1 VVALSLVIFDAIWI
15 IWYRVC
21 ILKKSPMKGDY
32 THIHHRLLGLGWSR
46 GEVRGFV
53 WIFSLVMMI
62 LMLMQEANRLNKLII
77 FAMMAMLFFGVNT
90 YLFIYKKLPCG
101 LKEKKE

>member
-1 VVALSLVIFDAIWI
+1 MSLVIFDAIWI

-46 GEVRGFV
+46 GEVRAFV
-53 WIFSLVMMI
+53 WIFSLVMMM
-62 LMLMQEANRLNKLII
+62 LMLMQGANRLNKLII
-77 FAMMAMLFFGVNT
+77 FVMMALLFFGVNT